1 MLSYI
6 VRRTL
11 YMIPTLLAVSFV
23 SFLMILLY
31 ERFSGSYI
39 DQFRFNPTVTPETIE
54 RLEQSLG
61 LDLPW
66 YQRYGKWLLGILF
79 YSDSIDPV
87 TGKRWQVWS
96 LRPVT
101 INLGFA
107 QLSLPLPRWRPDFGE
122 SFQYQRSVTD
132 LLAQYLPYTLLM
144 TVPVF
149 IFIWIV
155 ALPIGIYSATH
166 QYSLGDHT
174 LTFLGFLGLS
184 IPNFFLALIIIYL
197 LAGPLDVGQY
207 CWDKAD
213 VGRYCLGVGGIF
225 YQKYISVGGVW
236 PWQWNWGK
244 FLDYLWHL
252 WPVVLVLGTSSLA
265 GLIRVMR
272 GQLLDILGSNY
283 VQTARAKGLS
293 ERMVIYKHAV
303 RNAINPMISIFGQSL
318 QFLISG
324 ALVTAIVLNI
334 PTVELLYYQSL
345 LNKDEYLILTILTF
359 FAVVLLVGNLIADI
373 LLALVDPR
381 IRYD

>member
-1 MLSYI
+1 
-6 VRRTL
+6 
-11 YMIPTLLAVSFV
+11 MIPTLVAVSFV

-87 TGKRWQVWS
+87 TGERWQVWS

-149 IFIWIV
+149 IFIWVV

-166 QYSLGDHT
+166 QYSIGDHT

>member
-1 MLSYI
+1 MFGYI

-11 YMIPTLLAVSFV
+11 YMIPTLVAVSFV
-23 SFLMILLY
+23 SFLMLLLY
-31 ERFSGSYI
+31 ERYTGTYV
-39 DQFRFNPTVTPETIE
+39 DQFRFNPTVSEETVE

-66 YQRYGKWLLGILF
+66 YERYFRWMLGIF
-79 YSDSIDPV
+79 VTTDAIDPV
-87 TGKRWQVWS
+87 TGERWQVWS
-96 LRPVT
+96 LQPV
-101 INLGFA
+101 
-107 QLSLPLPRWRPDFGE
+107 SLPFTSLQIPLPVWKPYFGE
-122 SFQYQRSVTD
+122 SFQYQRSVTE
-132 LLAQYLPYTLLM
+132 LLAQYLPYTILM
-144 TVPVF
+144 TIPVF
-149 IFIWIV
+149 LFIWIV
-155 ALPIGIYSATH
+155 AIPIGIYSATH
-166 QYSLGDHT
+166 QYSAGDHA

-184 IPNFFLALIIIYL
+184 IPNFFLALIVIYV

-207 CWDKAD
+207 CWDRAD

-225 YQKYISVGGVW
+225 YEKYIGLGGIW

-265 GLIRVMR
+265 GLIRIMR

-283 VQTARAKGLS
+283 VQTARAKGLA
-293 ERMVIYKHAV
+293 ERIVIWKHAV